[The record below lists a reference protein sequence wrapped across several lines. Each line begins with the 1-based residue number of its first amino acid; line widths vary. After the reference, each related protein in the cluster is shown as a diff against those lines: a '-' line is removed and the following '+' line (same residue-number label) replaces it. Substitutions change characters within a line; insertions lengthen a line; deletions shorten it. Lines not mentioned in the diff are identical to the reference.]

1 MYLFGCSSDRF
12 RITEST
18 ITREMTRGAPFLN
31 TRTWKYEQMR
41 PLTQAMSQSAKQ
53 KDSENILT
61 FTENENT
68 RISSDF
74 RFKKL
79 TAKAVIL
86 YFLVPRNLSDYVKH
100 KALWD
105 CKRRLSQTPSGI
117 DTWQRTTGG
126 RTARGKFFSPSLVI
140 MISALQMRPIILLC
154 YMSRGQKRAFTTQ
167 GFLNTTLIIESRTRS
182 ILS

>member
-1 MYLFGCSSDRF
+1 MYLFGCSSDGF

-18 ITREMTRGAPFLN
+18 IIGEMTRGAPFLN

-53 KDSENILT
+53 KDSESILT

-68 RISSDF
+68 RVSSDF
-74 RFKKL
+74 RFKTL

-105 CKRRLSQTPSGI
+105 CKRREKSRPDPLPSCLRLPRASTRDRERLASELHEAI
-117 DTWQRTTGG
+117 
-126 RTARGKFFSPSLVI
+126 FFYL
-140 MISALQMRPIILLC
+140 R
-154 YMSRGQKRAFTTQ
+154 R
-167 GFLNTTLIIESRTRS
+167 
-182 ILS
+182 